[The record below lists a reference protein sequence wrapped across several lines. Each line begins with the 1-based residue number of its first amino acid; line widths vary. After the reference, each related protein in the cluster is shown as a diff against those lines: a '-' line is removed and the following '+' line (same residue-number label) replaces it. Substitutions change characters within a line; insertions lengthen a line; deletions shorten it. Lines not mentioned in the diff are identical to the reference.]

1 MYCNTELERRVMT
14 RHLTGCRARRAVIEQ
29 AEQREIASERLYHLF
44 VEDAYNAEFWLHL
57 EMRGTSTLKELDYYL
72 RCIWLECCNHLSDFY
87 RNDWQGSKVAKS
99 RRIEDVVEKGS
110 QLLHVYDYGTTSET
124 RIKVVSVR
132 EGKPTTQHP
141 IVLMARNRKPDYRC
155 VQCGQLADWW
165 CLECL
170 LEEGEML
177 YLCNACGR
185 QHSHAVDDDSPY
197 DEDAE
202 FLPEWLMPLVNS
214 PRVGMC
220 GYTGPADPPY

>member
-1 MYCNTELERRVMT
+1 MYCNTELERRV
-14 RHLTGCRARRAVIEQ
+14 
-29 AEQREIASERLYHLF
+29 
-44 VEDAYNAEFWLHL
+44 
-57 EMRGTSTLKELDYYL
+57 
-72 RCIWLECCNHLSDFY
+72 
-87 RNDWQGSKVAKS
+87 
-99 RRIEDVVEKGS
+99 
-110 QLLHVYDYGTTSET
+110 LLHVYDYGTTSET

-165 CLECL
+165 CWECL
-170 LEEGEML
+170 PEEGEML
-177 YLCNACGR
+177 YLCDTCGR
-185 QHSHAVDDDSPY
+185 QHSHAADDDSPY
-197 DEDAE
+197 DEDTE